1 MIQAV
6 NRGLWYRPLYYNNLT
21 HFWDKVDIVYV
32 MHLSDVTLLFEQWNI
47 FKNLQ
52 FILLFLN
59 IWTLTFHSFR
69 LKNAFHLVLGFRFSK
84 HCWAFQSLFWLSKLP
99 SNHSATVITLLFYI
113 ISIFD
118 LIVGYFIVGFVKII
132 LTICLKKQYTR
143 HDTSISDLA

>member
-6 NRGLWYRPLYYNNLT
+6 NRGRWYMPLYFNNLT

-32 MHLSDVTLLFEQWNI
+32 KHLDVTLLFEQWNI

-59 IWTLTFHSFR
+59 IWTLTFYSFR
-69 LKNAFHLVLGFRFSK
+69 LKNAFHLVLGFRVSN

-99 SNHSATVITLLFYI
+99 SNHSATVTTLLYDI

-132 LTICLKKQYTR
+132 LTICLKKQYTT